1 MLPLVSII
9 IPVYNAEEYL
19 INCLDSVVN
28 QIYENIEIIL
38 VNDGSIDDSGMICNE
53 YAEKDCRIK
62 VIHKANRGVSHSR
75 NIGIKN
81 ANGEYILFI
90 DCDDSINNDYVNMM
104 VKPVIDND
112 CDLVISCIEDV
123 YKNISKIR
131 QINMIDLTYKFTKD
145 YKILK
150 DLLRAPYVK
159 LYKKEILEKNNIEFP
174 EDMKLSE
181 DQVFNFQYYSK
192 IKNYKFI
199 NYCGY
204 KYFHRST
211 ISLSKNIDKKAFIDE
226 IKRLKL
232 EKAFYNNSYIEN
244 KEKIFCCSALGIISK
259 YFYLSDIDNSFNNF
273 KERISEI
280 KKLLYG
286 FNYYDNFKQC
296 FVLKCL
302 KYNLWYLLYWSYKFK
317 LLVQRIR

>member
-28 QIYENIEIIL
+28 QIYENMEIIL

-81 ANGEYILFI
+81 ANGQYILFI
-90 DCDDSINNDYVNMM
+90 DSDDSIDNDYVYVMIKAAVYN
-104 VKPVIDND
+104 NS
-112 CDLVISCIEDV
+112 DLVISCIEDV
-123 YKNISKIR
+123 YENNSKIR
-131 QINMIDLTYKFTKD
+131 QINTTALTNNFVKD

-159 LYKKEILEKNNIEFP
+159 LYKKDILERNNIKFP

-211 ISLSKNIDKKAFIDE
+211 ISLSKNIDRKAFIDE

-259 YFYLSDIDNSFNNF
+259 YFYLSNIDNSLNNF

-296 FVLKCL
+296 FILKCL
-302 KYNLWYLLYWSYKFK
+302 EYDLWYLLYWSYKFK
-317 LLVQRIR
+317 FLMRRIK